1 MEQGLRAKLSR
12 REAIIQAIN
21 WCIENYVMSDYL
33 TVKRDEVFSMLD
45 LQWNFDE
52 AKLAWFEQGKKQELV
67 ENLKSVMKKLDFSAE
82 KAMDFL
88 DVPKDEQLYYVSRL
102 KDVEK

>member
-1 MEQGLRAKLSR
+1 MT
-12 REAIIQAIN
+12 
-21 WCIENYVMSDYL
+21 DYL

-67 ENLKSVMKKLDFSAE
+67 ENLKSVMKKLRSCFH
-82 KAMDFL
+82 KG
-88 DVPKDEQLYYVSRL
+88 KDI
-102 KDVEK
+102 K